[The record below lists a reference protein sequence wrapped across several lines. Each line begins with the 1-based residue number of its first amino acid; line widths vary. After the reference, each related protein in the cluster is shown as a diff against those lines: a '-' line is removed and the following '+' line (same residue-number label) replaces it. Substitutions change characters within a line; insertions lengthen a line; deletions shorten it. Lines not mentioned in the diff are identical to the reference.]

1 MKTLKISLFAA
12 AAFTFAVNTATAQEV
27 RQGGTVAPATLQAPQ
42 QQKPMGLTFAE
53 DTHTFGDIPQDK
65 PVSHDFTF
73 KNTSSATILIT
84 GVKPSCGCTAT
95 NYTKTPIKP
104 GESGSVTATYNAH
117 AAGPFTKT
125 LTVTTNDT
133 ETTKTLYIKGKVIA
147 NEAAAPAA
155 TPATSPTKM
164 SANVPAKQP
173 AGVKTHTVVE
183 GESLSL
189 LAGKYYGDIYKYN
202 VIYEANKDII
212 ADSKLITPGQVIKIP
227 AAKSAKSK

>member
-12 AAFTFAVNTATAQEV
+12 AAFFFASNVATAQET
-27 RQGGTVAPATLQAPQ
+27 RKIDAKPAAAPAVTAVRPVE
-42 QQKPMGLTFAE
+42 QKPMGITFAE
-53 DTHTFGDIPQDK
+53 DTHTFGDIAQDK

-73 KNTSSATILIT
+73 KNTSKETILIT

-133 ETTKTLYIKGKVIA
+133 DATKTLYIKGKVIA
-147 NEAAAPAA
+147 NEAPAAPA
-155 TPATSPTKM
+155 PT
-164 SANVPAKQP
+164 Q
-173 AGVKTHTVVE
+173 H
-183 GESLSL
+183 
-189 LAGKYYGDIYKYN
+189 
-202 VIYEANKDII
+202 
-212 ADSKLITPGQVIKIP
+212 
-227 AAKSAKSK
+227 